1 MFNNNTDLD
10 MKDIRQL
17 AREFARKQRQQ
28 SEEQRQRALA
38 KIREIRARKPI
49 ETKELA

>member
-1 MFNNNTDLD
+1 

-17 AREFARKQRQQ
+17 AREFHRKQQEQ
-28 SEEQRQRALA
+28 TEQQRQRALE

-49 ETKELA
+49 QEPQ